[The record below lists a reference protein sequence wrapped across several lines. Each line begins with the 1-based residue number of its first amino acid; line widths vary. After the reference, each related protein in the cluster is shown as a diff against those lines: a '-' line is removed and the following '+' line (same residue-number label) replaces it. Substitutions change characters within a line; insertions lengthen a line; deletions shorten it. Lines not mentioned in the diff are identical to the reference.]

1 MVGVHSCCPGVGGRF
16 VFQGS
21 FDYCFG
27 GFQAGRLGVV
37 SKFCGFVGKFVGE
50 FVPGKVHVA
59 GDPLNVDVAV
69 HGIQPTAQGGNIRA
83 FIVQSGGQRLG
94 VGADQYLV
102 VLCDDVLF
110 QPLDSAIH
118 GLFLFFIG
126 RCEDPS
132 FGFLLVNRDRILR
145 VALGHNHR
153 RPAKVGS
160 FRG

>member
-1 MVGVHSCCPGVGGRF
+1 MAC
-16 VFQGS
+16 
-21 FDYCFG
+21 
-27 GFQAGRLGVV
+27 RLGVV

-50 FVPGKVHVA
+50 FVHGKVHVA

-83 FIVQSGGQRLG
+83 FIVQSGGQRLE
-94 VGADQYLV
+94 VAADQYLV

-110 QPLDSAIH
+110 QSLDCAIH
-118 GLFLFFIG
+118 GIFLFFIG

-153 RPAKVGS
+153 RPAKVGT
-160 FRG
+160 FRS